1 MNIQTLIK
9 ASGAV
14 VNNLLLAMAGL
25 AVLVFFWGLVV
36 FIFKSGDAKS
46 HEEGR
51 NRMVWGTIALVV
63 MVSVWG
69 IIQFVSQD
77 LGITQ
82 PTPTI
87 NPCGMQGVSDNFNP
101 SPLGGPCASPS

>member
-1 MNIQTLIK
+1 MNIQTLIT
-9 ASGAV
+9 SVGSV
-14 VNNLLLAMAGL
+14 VSYLLVAMAGL
-25 AVLVFFWGLVV
+25 AVVVFFWGLVI

-77 LGITQ
+77 LGITP
-82 PTPTI
+82 PTPTLD
-87 NPCGMQGVSDNFNP
+87 PCALSNLQV
-101 SPLGGPCASPS
+101 PLPGCGGPS